1 MKKIGFIGAYDKTD
15 FILYVAKILVEMGQ
29 KVLLV
34 DGTITQKARYIVP
47 AIEPSVT
54 YITEFE
60 GIDVAVGMPT
70 FEDVKKYLGIPQINA
85 LPYDIALIDT
95 DNEEGVDNYGIQ
107 ECELIYFVTSFDMYS
122 IRKGIE
128 SISDLQTQIQVTK
141 VLFSR
146 RETTK
151 EEDDYLNYLSSGSNI
166 IWKKEIIYLPFEL
179 GDQTTIYK
187 NQRVSKIKL
196 KGLSSQYK
204 EGLMYVA
211 SQISGE
217 ENYQELKKVF
227 KSIEKGV

>member
-29 KVLLV
+29 KVLIV
-34 DGTITQKARYIVP
+34 DGTITQKARYVVP
-47 AIEPSVT
+47 TIEPSMT
-54 YITEFE
+54 YITEYE
-60 GIDVAVGMPT
+60 GVDVAVGMPT
-70 FEDVKKYLGIPQINA
+70 FEDVKKYLGIPQMND
-85 LPYDIALIDT
+85 LLYDIVLIDT
-95 DNEEGVDNYGIQ
+95 DNAEGVNNYGIQ
-107 ECELIYFVTSFDMYS
+107 ECEIIFFVTSFDMYS

-128 SISDLQTQIQVTK
+128 SISGIQTQIQATK

-146 RETTK
+146 EATK

-179 GDQTTIYK
+179 GDQTVIYK

-196 KGLSSQYK
+196 KGLSNQYK
-204 EGLMYVA
+204 EGLMYVT

-217 ENYQELKKVF
+217 QNYQELKKVF
-227 KSIEKGV
+227 KRIEKGV

>member
-29 KVLLV
+29 KVLIV
-34 DGTITQKARYIVP
+34 DGTITQKARYVVP
-47 AIEPSVT
+47 TIEPSMT
-54 YITEFE
+54 YITEYE
-60 GIDVAVGMPT
+60 GVDVAVGMPT
-70 FEDVKKYLGIPQINA
+70 FEDVKKYLGIPQMND
-85 LPYDIALIDT
+85 LLYDIVLIDT
-95 DNEEGVDNYGIQ
+95 DNAEGVNNYGIQ
-107 ECELIYFVTSFDMYS
+107 ECEIIYFVTSFDMYS

-128 SISDLQTQIQVTK
+128 SISGIQTQIQATK

-146 RETTK
+146 EATK

-179 GDQTTIYK
+179 GDQTVIYK

-196 KGLSSQYK
+196 KGLSNQYK
-204 EGLMYVA
+204 EGLMYVT

-217 ENYQELKKVF
+217 QNYQELKKVF
-227 KSIEKGV
+227 KRIEKGV